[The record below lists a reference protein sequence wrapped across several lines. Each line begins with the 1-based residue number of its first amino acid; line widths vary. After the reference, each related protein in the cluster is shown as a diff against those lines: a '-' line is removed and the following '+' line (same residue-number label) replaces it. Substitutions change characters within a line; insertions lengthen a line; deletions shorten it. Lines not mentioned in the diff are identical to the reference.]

1 MKTLKKN
8 ISLRESSQG
17 ETNLEG
23 GAVLKAERRLTGEV
37 GLAAHLM
44 ADKLAGLP
52 EREMDSPQV
61 LREQGYISKEN
72 KNLF

>member
-1 MKTLKKN
+1 M
-8 ISLRESSQG
+8 
-17 ETNLEG
+17 EG

-52 EREMDSPQV
+52 EREMDGPQV